1 MIQSLKGMPDLVGE
15 DAKKFNY
22 IVNCAKEVVQNYGYS
37 YIETPILEKSEL
49 FIRSVGGS
57 SDIVNKEMYRFIDNG
72 KNDVCLRP
80 EGTAGVVRYFIQN
93 KLDKQPNRYR
103 YFYYGPVFR
112 YERPQK
118 GRLREFHQF
127 GCESF
132 GEESVYEDYTII
144 EIASKILNKLNIE
157 YRLEL
162 NSLGCKECRPLY
174 TKKLKEFLNDRKDKL
189 CQDCNRRLEQNPLRV
204 LDCKVESCQAE
215 YKDAPKI
222 TDNLC
227 NSCNSDFEKLKSILD
242 NNDIKYIINKN
253 LVRGLDYYNKTIFEF
268 VSSNIGAQGTVVG
281 GGRYDGLVGLMG
293 GKDTPAIG
301 FGMGIE
307 RLMLLL
313 DLPDEEPK
321 GYYLGALDEVS
332 IPAILKLSNKLRDY
346 SLVELEYSA
355 KKLRNHLKSA
365 DKKGLRYCLIIG
377 ENELKNETIWLKD
390 LVTKD
395 EQELGLEQ
403 FLNSIK
409 K

>member
-144 EIASKILNKLNIE
+144 EIASKILDKLNIE

-162 NSLGCKECRPLY
+162 NSLGCKECRPIY

-204 LDCKVESCQAE
+204 LDCKVESCQEE

-227 NSCNSDFEKLKSILD
+227 SSCNSDFEKLKSILD

-268 VSSNIGAQGTVVG
+268 VSSNIGAQGTVIG

-321 GYYLGALDEVS
+321 GYYLGALDEAS
-332 IPAILKLSNKLRDY
+332 IPEILKLSSKLRDY

-355 KKLRNHLKSA
+355 KKLRNHLKVA

-377 ENELKNETIWLKD
+377 ENEIKNETVWLKD

-395 EQELGLEQ
+395 EQELSLEQ